1 MRNTNR
7 WMIALGLM
15 TALATNLHAAPTK
28 PPVSPAA
35 PAVAAL
41 LAEYQAAMKD
51 NKEDSLRSKSDYFQ
65 KEKNAAITAELILA
79 ELEKPISTDA
89 RADSYVKWQLLSGID
104 GHFPDTLTPRAIR
117 AYRNAPLPADHPG
130 INHDALQ
137 KALNRMGANKQD
149 LEVGINKELND
160 HIDKYKIT
168 IKPYLAYRNEF
179 YAKLTPSYEM
189 FEAAFF
195 DMYTRVSHGADAY
208 DMWKDMDKSIRA
220 WALKSNE
227 AQHMASLSADLAKLY
242 KLVNDD
248 KNKPYYRVMWMKDRY
263 GEGLKWQAEGTV
275 GNTKSMGEISDWL
288 AEHAKSTAAIAQES
302 PTKK

>member
-15 TALATNLHAAPTK
+15 TALAINSQAAPTK
-28 PPVSPAA
+28 PPASPAA

-51 NKEDSLRSKSDYFQ
+51 KKEDSLRSKSDYFQ
-65 KEKNAAITAELILA
+65 KEKNSAITPELILA
-79 ELEKPISTDA
+79 ELEKQISTDG

-104 GHFPDTLTPRAIR
+104 GHFSDALTPRALR
-117 AYRNAPLPADHPG
+117 AYRNAPPPADHPG

-149 LEVGINKELND
+149 LEVPLNKELND
-160 HIDKYKIT
+160 HIDQYKIT

-179 YAKLTPSYEM
+179 YAKLIPSYEM

-227 AQHMASLSADLAKLY
+227 AQHMSSLSADLAKLY

-288 AEHAKSTAAIAQES
+288 GEHAKSTAAIAQET
-302 PTKK
+302 PAKK

>member
-1 MRNTNR
+1 
-7 WMIALGLM
+7 MIVLGLM
-15 TALATNLHAAPTK
+15 TALCTNAHAAPTK
-28 PPVSPAA
+28 PPPAA
-35 PAVAAL
+35 TAIAAL

-51 NKEDSLRSKSDYFQ
+51 KKEDSLRSKCDYFL
-65 KEKNAAITAELILA
+65 KEKNAAITPEIILT
-79 ELEKPISTDA
+79 ELEKQISPDG
-89 RADSYVKWQLLSGID
+89 RAASYVKWQLLSGID
-104 GHFPDTLTPRAIR
+104 GHFSDALTPRAIR

-149 LEVGINKELND
+149 LEVPINKELNE
-160 HIDKYKIT
+160 HIDQYKVT
-168 IKPYLAYRNEF
+168 IKPYLAYRDEF
-179 YAKLTPSYEM
+179 YNKLTPSYEM

-195 DMYTRVSHGADAY
+195 DMYTRASHGADAY
-208 DMWKDMDKSIRA
+208 DMWRDMDKSIRA

-227 AQHMASLSADLAKLY
+227 AQHMAALSADLAKLY

-263 GEGLKWQAEGTV
+263 GEGLKWQGEGTA

-288 AEHAKSTAAIAQES
+288 AEHAKSTAAIAQQT
-302 PTKK
+302 PAKK